1 MFQFSNITIII
12 IAGAAILSAVFTF
25 FAGKIAAHFKIVDQP
40 DERKIHKQPIPLMGG
55 AAIFLAFNIIVAI
68 LLLLGE
74 LNFENFRLKNLLGI
88 VVAGLFLIVGGILD
102 DKFNLKPAVQIV
114 FPILAVVSVI
124 AGGIGIDWIS
134 NPFSAGLLYLDKYV
148 MPVFWA
154 GGVLYKVTL
163 FADIFTLVWLLG
175 MTYSTKLLDGL
186 DGLVAGISF
195 IASIFI
201 FFTSLIK
208 DIPQYDTALIALVF
222 GAACLGF
229 LFFNFHPAK
238 IFLGEG
244 GSTFC
249 GFMLGVLA
257 IVSGSK
263 IAVTVMLMA
272 VPLLDLIRTVVRRLL
287 AKKSPFKTSD
297 KKHIHHLLLDFG
309 FSHRSAVLLLY
320 LVTMLLGAGALLL
333 QL

>member
-1 MFQFSNITIII
+1 MFSFGILAIVI
-12 IAGAAILSAVFTF
+12 GAAILSAVFTF
-25 FAGKIAAHFKIVDQP
+25 FAAKIAAHFKIVDQP
-40 DERKIHKQPIPLMGG
+40 DSERKIHKRPVPLIGG
-55 AAIFLAFNIIVAI
+55 AAIFLAFNFIVAI

-74 LNFENFRLKNLLGI
+74 LNLENFRLKNLIGI
-88 VVAGLFLIVGGILD
+88 FIAGLWLVVGGLLD
-102 DKFNLKPAVQIV
+102 DKFNLKPRVQII
-114 FPILAVVSVI
+114 FPILAIATVI
-124 AGGIGIDWIS
+124 ASGIGIDWIS

-163 FADIFTLVWLLG
+163 FADIFTLIWLLG

-208 DIPQYDTALIALVF
+208 DIPQYDTALLALVF
-222 GAACLGF
+222 GASCLGF

-249 GFMLGVLA
+249 GFMLGVLS

-263 IAVTVMLMA
+263 IAITVMLMA

-287 AKKSPFKTSD
+287 AKKSLFKTSD